1 MNKIKKY
8 IVLFIISILCINMCA
23 PVVHAEDIT
32 VYISVSASEVN
43 VGDSITVTV
52 SYSYSGSFAADLQL
66 SWSGPVSFSGGSI
79 GGSGVIS
86 AFGNGSASATFTA
99 TGEGT
104 ASFSVSGAGQD
115 VVTEADLGVVP
126 QGASVTII
134 DSSATTEAPTT
145 EAPTTT
151 EASNSTTE
159 STTED
164 KSGKSDNSFLAS
176 LSINPG
182 TLEPEFSPYTNN
194 YTAQVDEDV
203 TKLTVSATA
212 DDYNA
217 GVSVWGANDL
227 EPGENLVQVSV
238 TAENGD
244 VRYYDIHVMVGE
256 DVGTPFT
263 EIDGV
268 RYAFVDYEEGI
279 EPIEGFESTTLKY
292 EKWQVLAYKAP
303 NNKLYVVPL
312 VPEETDEE
320 GQAVSEDDY
329 EWYMYLEDK
338 NCFVKYNEY
347 TSRYNRYVIMDVPE
361 GVEVPEGYVEASL
374 TMNGNKVTAYQ
385 PDGNF
390 VLPNG
395 KDMKIYL
402 VYAMNIEG
410 DEGFYNFDLDENT
423 FMRYNPLYIEKE
435 VIVIATPT
443 EATPEDATPTNAV
456 PVTDLNDEGFFTK
469 EVITYILFGV
479 SGLLLVF
486 IIVVICLGC
495 KNKNLKDELEDAES
509 MVHQLAGTEAPDKK
523 SKKKATV
530 MDDVDLFANENT
542 ANNSAQETEATT
554 EHTLE
559 MSAINEA
566 ISEAID
572 SSRVKTEVTVDNQ
585 EKNQA
590 DSKNDDVKVEKNVS
604 DNKENDEASTEIP
617 KVELSQLEI
626 PQIVDVDYAKQS
638 EDINNKIKENYDANM
653 DSAFSSNDES

>member
-1 MNKIKKY
+1 M
-8 IVLFIISILCINMCA
+8 
-23 PVVHAEDIT
+23 
-32 VYISVSASEVN
+32 
-43 VGDSITVTV
+43 
-52 SYSYSGSFAADLQL
+52 
-66 SWSGPVSFSGGSI
+66 
-79 GGSGVIS
+79 
-86 AFGNGSASATFTA
+86 
-99 TGEGT
+99 
-104 ASFSVSGAGQD
+104 
-115 VVTEADLGVVP
+115 
-126 QGASVTII
+126 
-134 DSSATTEAPTT
+134 
-145 EAPTTT
+145 
-151 EASNSTTE
+151 
-159 STTED
+159 
-164 KSGKSDNSFLAS
+164 
-176 LSINPG
+176 
-182 TLEPEFSPYTNN
+182 
-194 YTAQVDEDV
+194 
-203 TKLTVSATA
+203 
-212 DDYNA
+212 
-217 GVSVWGANDL
+217 
-227 EPGENLVQVSV
+227 
-238 TAENGD
+238 
-244 VRYYDIHVMVGE
+244 
-256 DVGTPFT
+256 
-263 EIDGV
+263 
-268 RYAFVDYEEGI
+268 
-279 EPIEGFESTTLKY
+279 
-292 EKWQVLAYKAP
+292 
-303 NNKLYVVPL
+303 PL
-312 VPEETDEE
+312 VPEETDDE
-320 GQAVSEDDY
+320 GQALSEDEY

-385 PDGNF
+385 PDGYL

-395 KDMKIYL
+395 KDLKIYL

-410 DEGFYNFDLDENT
+410 DAGFYNYDLEENT

-443 EATPEDATPTNAV
+443 EATPVDATPTNAV
-456 PVTDLNDEGFFTK
+456 PVTDLTDEGFFTK

-530 MDDVDLFANENT
+530 MDDVDLFANEN
-542 ANNSAQETEATT
+542 AASNSAQETEAAT
-554 EHTLE
+554 EHAPE

-572 SSRVKTEVTVDNQ
+572 SSQVKTEVTVDNQ
-585 EKNQA
+585 ADGKSDETNEKGMSNNKDNEQA
-590 DSKNDDVKVEKNVS
+590 P
-604 DNKENDEASTEIP
+604 TEIP